1 MKKEEIIKNLTEVYN
16 VLMDELSEEQI
27 SKFGYSEEIKPEDFC
42 QFIFSR
48 ADSIAYEELDKD
60 YVGGGLSILFFQTLE
75 SDRIL

>member
-60 YVGGGLSILFFQTLE
+60 YVGGA
-75 SDRIL
+75 